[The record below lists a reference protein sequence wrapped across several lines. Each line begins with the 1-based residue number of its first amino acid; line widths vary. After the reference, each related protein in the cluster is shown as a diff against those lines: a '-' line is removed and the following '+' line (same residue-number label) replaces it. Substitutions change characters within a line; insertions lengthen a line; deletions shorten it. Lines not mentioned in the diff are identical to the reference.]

1 MNKRDRRKYYA
12 IHIYERFGNGQS
24 ADRFSAPAA
33 DRSGKQL
40 AACQA
45 GKGRAE
51 LSNTLKFLQDYTAKH
66 FSDEEK
72 LQLQSRYPDYVNHR
86 KYHEDFKKVVAGIC
100 AELEKDG
107 PTIVLVGKVNSTIA
121 GWLINHIKKEDT
133 KVAAHLKAVQK
144 G

>member
-1 MNKRDRRKYYA
+1 MPYTFTKDL
-12 IHIYERFGNGQS
+12 ETGNQLIDS
-24 ADRFSAPAA
+24 QHRQLIEAVNSL
-33 DRSGKQL
+33 L

-133 KVAAHLKAVQK
+133 KVAAHLKTVQK

>member
-1 MNKRDRRKYYA
+1 MPYTFTKDL
-12 IHIYERFGNGQS
+12 ETGNPLIDSQHRQLID
-24 ADRFSAPAA
+24 AVNNL
-33 DRSGKQL
+33 L
-40 AACQA
+40 AACQS

-72 LQLQSRYPDYVNHR
+72 LQLQSHYPDYVNHK
-86 KYHEDFKKVVAGIC
+86 KYHDDFKKVVAGIC
-100 AELEKDG
+100 SELDKDG
-107 PTIVLVGKVNSTIA
+107 PTVVLVGKVNSAIA

-133 KVAAHLKAVQK
+133 KVAAHLKAAQK